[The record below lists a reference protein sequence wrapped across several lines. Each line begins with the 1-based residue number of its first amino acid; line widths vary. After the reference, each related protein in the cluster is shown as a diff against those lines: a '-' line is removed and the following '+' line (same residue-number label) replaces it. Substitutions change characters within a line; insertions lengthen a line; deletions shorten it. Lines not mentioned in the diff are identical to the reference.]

1 MKPLSSRQ
9 KLIQAEIEAVRC
21 LGCDVT
27 WVAGGGAQ

>member
-9 KLIQAEIEAVRC
+9 KLIQAEIEVVRC